1 LQDLTITDFSVGKTY
16 KCPEIQA
23 KFSITEY
30 DQFSEILESESLI
43 KKILETQNQ
52 NLDPS
57 KKTFYSVESK
67 KNAKIFGTL
76 LETSE

>member
-1 LQDLTITDFSVGKTY
+1 MTITDFSVGKTY

-57 KKTFYSVESK
+57 KKNILLSGIK
-67 KNAKIFGTL
+67 KECKDFWDFTRNF
-76 LETSE
+76 